1 MGELAR
7 PRTQGVDMRYNP
19 GHPNILTAITYGSH
33 LYGTSTPTSDHD
45 FKAVT
50 LPAYRDLILNKTLH
64 VERYRF
70 DVNGDPVGHQTPMG
84 DNGYEAEHTP
94 VQKFVHDYLGGQAY
108 AVELVHAV
116 MQGFHVQHVSGP
128 LVKHFEALCET
139 LAKDYLHKNVNG
151 MVGFAMKQTF
161 DYVRRGERLNAA
173 KAVMVVL
180 EDLLERWAAGGNDK
194 LKVRLDTQW
203 SNPPMVTVLDEIVAR
218 TGLEV
223 GSSVNNNKVMRTLK
237 LNGREYLETTT
248 LIHVA
253 NAVEKLIDGYGE
265 RSTKASETDV
275 DWKSL
280 SHAVRVYQQVL
291 ELLEFGMITFPRPNA
306 ANLLKIRRGELPLES
321 VKDLLRELD
330 DQVNEAVEATA
341 LPPADDA
348 MRAEVDDMLLSW
360 LLKAYHELY

>member
-1 MGELAR
+1 MKY
-7 PRTQGVDMRYNP
+7 DP
-19 GHPNILTAITYGSH
+19 GHKNILAAITYGSH

-116 MQGFHVQHVSGP
+116 MQGFHVKHAYGP
-128 LVKHFEALCET
+128 MTPHFEALCET
-139 LAKDYLHKNVNG
+139 LAKDFLHKNVNG
-151 MVGFAMKQTF
+151 MVGFAVKQTF

-173 KAVMVVL
+173 RAVMDVV
-180 EDLLERWAAGGNDK
+180 EDLLDRWAAGGNDRF
-194 LKVRLDTQW
+194 KVRLDTQW
-203 SNPPMVTVLDEIVAR
+203 SNPPMMTVLDEIVAR

-253 NAVEKLIDGYGE
+253 NAIEKLIDGYGE
-265 RSTKASETDV
+265 RSTRASETDV

-280 SHAVRVYQQVL
+280 SHAVRVYQQVE
-291 ELLEFGMITFPRPNA
+291 ELLQVGMITFPRPNA
-306 ANLLKIRRGELPLES
+306 ESLLRIRKGECKLES
-321 VKDLLRELD
+321 VRDLLRDLD
-330 DQVNEAVEATA
+330 DNTTTLIAQSK
-341 LPPADDA
+341 LPAADDV
-348 MRAEVDDMLLSW
+348 MRAEVDGMLVPW
-360 LLKAYHELY
+360 LLTAYHELY